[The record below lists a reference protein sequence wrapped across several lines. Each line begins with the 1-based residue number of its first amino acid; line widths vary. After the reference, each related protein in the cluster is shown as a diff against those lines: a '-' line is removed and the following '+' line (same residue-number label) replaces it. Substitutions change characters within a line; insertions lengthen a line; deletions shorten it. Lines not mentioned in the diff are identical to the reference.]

1 MTKNQI
7 HVQLKKLRGLERERV
22 SIVDRLI
29 AEEPF
34 ARGSLS
40 RVLQRCGKPT
50 CHCVEKPLHP
60 VWRLASSRDGKQ
72 RCQLVR
78 KDDVDWITEWVG
90 RYKDFRRDLRALEAI
105 QKEEKAL
112 LRGLMEI
119 RSVEYE

>member
-7 HVQLKKLRGLERERV
+7 HIQLEKIRGLECGRE
-22 SIVDRLI
+22 SILDRLI
-29 AEEPF
+29 ADEPF

-60 VWRLASSRDGKQ
+60 VWRLATSRGGKQ

-78 KDDVDWITEWVG
+78 KDDVDWVTERVG
-90 RYKDFRRDLRALEAI
+90 RYKEFRRDLRALEAI